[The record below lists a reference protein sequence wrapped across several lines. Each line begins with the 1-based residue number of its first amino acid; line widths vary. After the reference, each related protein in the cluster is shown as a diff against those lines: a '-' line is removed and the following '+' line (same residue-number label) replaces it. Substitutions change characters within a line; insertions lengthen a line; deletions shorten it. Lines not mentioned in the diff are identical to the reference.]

1 MDPRKISSVLNIWSL
16 PCHHISLPQSF
27 QASKLGKLCIWAHHR
42 ISWEGFTHFP
52 TAGIKQLS
60 WEGIKPTRK
69 VIKFS
74 ICLRSIHTEATMSQR
89 EQRKL
94 LFLSSRS
101 QRNWMQ
107 ACNINILQTE
117 DLAITFQIAWQSQKK
132 LAVGDPQFWRYQK
145 VQFLLW
151 GLPARTKMNVGPIGR
166 K

>member
-60 WEGIKPTRK
+60 WEGIKPTRE

-74 ICLRSIHTEATMSQR
+74 ICLRFIHTEATMSQGNKGNCCFFR
-89 EQRKL
+89 AD
-94 LFLSSRS
+94 RS
-101 QRNWMQ
+101 EIG
-107 ACNINILQTE
+107 CNIKHFANWRFGKNLSNCQAIWKEISSGRPPILT
-117 DLAITFQIAWQSQKK
+117 IPKSTIS
-132 LAVGDPQFWRYQK
+132 AV
-145 VQFLLW
+145 LL
-151 GLPARTKMNVGPIGR
+151 LVRFSR
-166 K
+166 KDQNERGTN